1 MIKVSVDSQDF
12 MPNWNILMDGVNAGD
27 IKNAVSILGWGRST
41 RDGNG
46 NPLQF
51 CFLENPM
58 DRGPWQA
65 TVIGL
70 KSQTQLRQIST
81 STRDRDL
88 RESIPR
94 KVDCGFQS
102 VCPHQRKLINL
113 TTWTTALSNSANYE
127 PCCVAPPETDGSW
140 WRGMTKRGPLEN
152 GMVNHFSNSCLE
164 NPINSMKRQNDR
176 TLKDELKSA
185 GAQYTT
191 GDQWRNNSRKNKET
205 EPKQNSIQ
213 LWI

>member
-65 TVIGL
+65 TVHRIAESWTRPSLGDL
-70 KSQTQLRQIST
+70 PDPGIEPTSLMSPALASGFLTT
-81 STRDRDL
+81 STTRC
-88 RESIPR
+88 I
-94 KVDCGFQS
+94 
-102 VCPHQRKLINL
+102 H
-113 TTWTTALSNSANYE
+113 
-127 PCCVAPPETDGSW
+127 
-140 WRGMTKRGPLEN
+140 
-152 GMVNHFSNSCLE
+152 
-164 NPINSMKRQNDR
+164 
-176 TLKDELKSA
+176 
-185 GAQYTT
+185 
-191 GDQWRNNSRKNKET
+191 
-205 EPKQNSIQ
+205 
-213 LWI
+213 